1 MLLFIDQQEK
11 GSSGQSSGW
20 WCADFIHQMQ
30 STSEWTDGRVGRSG
44 GGSGGG
50 GGGGGMKFKQ
60 HTSQIRCMSEYKQN
74 SQNRCWDVA
83 G

>member
-20 WCADFIHQMQ
+20 WCAVFIRQMQ
-30 STSEWTDGRVGRSG
+30 SKSEWADGRVARSG
-44 GGSGGG
+44 GGS
-50 GGGGGMKFKQ
+50 GGGGMKFKQ